1 MPGQKVVTGT
11 IFAAIL
17 VGMRVSSR
25 PGHESQALLVAI
37 VVVALILGVQMVMA
51 IGGADMPVVISLLNA
66 FTGLATA
73 STGFVLSNN
82 VLIIAG
88 TLVGASGSLL
98 TQMMGKAMNRS
109 LANIVFGAFGTAR
122 ERRPRGRAR
131 RRRARSARR
140 APTTSPS
147 CWRTP
152 AGS

>member
-1 MPGQKVVTGT
+1 
-11 IFAAIL
+11 
-17 VGMRVSSR
+17 
-25 PGHESQALLVAI
+25 
-37 VVVALILGVQMVMA
+37 MVMA

-109 LANIVFGAFGTAR
+109 LTNMVFGAFGTAGQ
-122 ERRPRGRAR
+122 RRLAEGR
-131 RRRARSARR
+131 RRRPARSARR
-140 APTTSPS
+140 APTTSRS

-152 AGS
+152 AAS